1 MAAQRDVYVRMR
13 MAFTF
18 AVALLD
24 FGSSGNASNRRC
36 LPSFVAA
43 VGQFRLM
50 PQMWCGLDADA
61 WFENMSVYV
70 NLRVGTP
77 MDCFGI
83 APPVRFSF
91 DLTSS
96 SVFTAGFYNLG
107 KPSQI
112 QAQKKPTLQTTIGS
126 RIRARCWNWI
136 PVSRHWSLRWWR

>member
-24 FGSSGNASNRRC
+24 FDSSGNASNRRC

-50 PQMWCGLDADA
+50 PQMWCALGADA

-70 NLRVGTP
+70 NLRVGTSIDSLELQLP
-77 MDCFGI
+77 SD
-83 APPVRFSF
+83 PPSIKLRLLCSLRV
-91 DLTSS
+91 
-96 SVFTAGFYNLG
+96 FYNLG
-107 KPSQI
+107 RPSPALQHRLKHRKN
-112 QAQKKPTLQTTIGS
+112 QA
-126 RIRARCWNWI
+126 C
-136 PVSRHWSLRWWR
+136 SLKLDQGFAPPA

>member
-1 MAAQRDVYVRMR
+1 

-70 NLRVGTP
+70 NLRVGTSI
-77 MDCFGI
+77 DCFGI
-83 APPVRFSF
+83 AAPVRPSF
-91 DLTSS
+91 DQALSS
-96 SVFTAGFYNLG
+96 LFAAGSSLG
-107 KPSQI
+107 SCS
-112 QAQKKPTLQTTIGS
+112 GS
-126 RIRARCWNWI
+126 C
-136 PVSRHWSLRWWR
+136 SGSD